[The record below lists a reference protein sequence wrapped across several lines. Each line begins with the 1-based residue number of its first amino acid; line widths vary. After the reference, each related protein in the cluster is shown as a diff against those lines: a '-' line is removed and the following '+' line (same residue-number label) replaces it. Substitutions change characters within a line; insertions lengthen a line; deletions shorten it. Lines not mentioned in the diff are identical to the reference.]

1 MLLFLLVSCLG
12 RGPQSVQPED
22 LAKIQP
28 EAAPAV
34 AASESAVETAEA
46 GLVNARREQ
55 AGLSVRLAEAQAE
68 DLAARAD
75 VDAARAELRA
85 ARVHGDRN
93 RIQAARKAVMQA
105 NQKHRQSLA
114 LLNWRAKSLAVA
126 DANVKR
132 FEARRDLRSA
142 QLELQR
148 ARAVKSQGIAKR
160 RYNVDTFAENVATR
174 REEVA
179 AADRQV
185 RAATDAAREA
195 HDEWVREVGAVEI
208 PRPARPQNEGP
219 SQGTQ

>member
-55 AGLSVRLAEAQAE
+55 AGLSVRLAEAQA
-68 DLAARAD
+68 DD

-160 RYNVDTFAENVATR
+160 KYNVDTFAENVATR